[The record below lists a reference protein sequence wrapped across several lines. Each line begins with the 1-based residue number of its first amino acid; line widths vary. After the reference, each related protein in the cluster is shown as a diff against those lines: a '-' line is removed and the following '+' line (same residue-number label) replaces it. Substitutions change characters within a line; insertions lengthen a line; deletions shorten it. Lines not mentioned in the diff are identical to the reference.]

1 MMMKLYKT
9 CLCLG
14 LAFLG
19 LLSFIP
25 SECCSDRPAG
35 GGLADFSAP
44 NAPKVISSDNIKKF
58 YLKFKYRGNIA
69 KSSDGNALPPLP
81 AGVYLLEAERKGD
94 KAHFLLSCDRQG
106 TTNPLVFQKDLPAE
120 AMLDLQNIIRK
131 YNLPAINGSNL
142 RNSALGTSLR
152 FLVLYDTDEKIT
164 VYAEGGASTLPHGW
178 CGTSVFLEFFLDK
191 IDTEG
196 LL

>member
-1 MMMKLYKT
+1 MSSFPGMRKLRITANDTKS
-9 CLCLG
+9 
-14 LAFLG
+14 LATKY
-19 LLSFIP
+19 SQAHFI
-25 SECCSDRPAG
+25 
-35 GGLADFSAP
+35 
-44 NAPKVISSDNIKKF
+44 
-58 YLKFKYRGNIA
+58 YGNTEWFTA
-69 KSSDGNALPPLP
+69 YKSSDGNALPPLP

-120 AMLDLQNIIRK
+120 AMLDLQKIIRK